1 MTRPKRHL
9 DHTGPHN
16 YVDGLVDL
24 LRHVK
29 PRSILEI
36 GGYNGVST
44 TAMAM
49 LVDRV
54 VCVEVVPRPRLL
66 DLPTRFPNVE
76 VIEGASPGALTRFS
90 EGEFDLAY
98 IDGGHDLNSI
108 KADIMACRRVARRLS
123 GHDYGDP
130 PFGLHDVRVAVLE
143 LLGIPERVFCDS
155 SWLARR

>member
-1 MTRPKRHL
+1 MRPKRHL

-24 LRHVK
+24 LRYVK
-29 PRSILEI
+29 PRSVLEI
-36 GGYNGVST
+36 GCYNGVST

-54 VCVEVVPRPRLL
+54 VCVEVDPRPRLL
-66 DLPTRFPNVE
+66 DLPIRFPNVE
-76 VIEGASPGALTRFS
+76 IIEGASPEALSRFS

-98 IDGGHDLNSI
+98 IDGSHELADVV
-108 KADIMACRRVARRLS
+108 ADIWACRKVARRLS
-123 GHDYGDP
+123 GHDYGVP
-130 PFGLHDVRVAVLE
+130 PLGLPGVKAAVLQ
-143 LLGIPERVFCDS
+143 LLGEPEIVFCDS